1 MLTEKTIKEEKARI
15 RLMPIFPDHT
25 IFEHVEE
32 SGKKLYKVTSSVRIH
47 FEELWNLEVYLYPVE
62 TTAYVKGT
70 VSKRELVLS
79 HLNKCL
85 VLAKYLM
92 VRRET
97 IENLPLV
104 ETLDKKA
111 EDFSEKLWHYF
122 P

>member
-1 MLTEKTIKEEKARI
+1 MSTEKIVKEEKARI
-15 RLMPIFPDHT
+15 KLMPIFPDHT
-25 IFEHVEE
+25 TFEYIEK
-32 SGKKLYKVTSSVRIH
+32 SGKKKFTVTSSVRIH

-70 VSKRELVLS
+70 VSKRELVLV
-79 HLNKCL
+79 HLNRCL

-97 IENLPLV
+97 IEGLPLV